1 VRIAVASF
9 GSEGDIRPLLA
20 FARGLRRAG
29 HDAWFVGSPFFAPR
43 AEEAGVPLR
52 PAGPPVLKE
61 EFQRMTRDI
70 GLKMT
75 AHRNPLRQ
83 TQILFNTVMPELSAA
98 IPYQLEATR
107 DADVLVHSSLD
118 VSAFIA
124 ALAHDTPRVSVHLF
138 HGFLP
143 SRNAM
148 PDGVNLGRFLNPL
161 LGRLALRLI
170 SRMTDDVFTPLFA
183 AAGLP
188 RHRDTLVTSGR
199 SPLLNLLPV
208 SPTFVPPDPLWQGR
222 VVQTGYWF
230 LDMPHFEPD
239 PELAAFLAAGEPP
252 LVISFGSMV
261 NADPRRT
268 TALLCEA
275 VKRVG
280 CRALIQAGW
289 AGLGEGPLP
298 PNVRRIDFVPHDW
311 LFPRA
316 SGVIHHGGAGTT
328 AAVLRADIPQAVVWH
343 LGDQPAWGKL
353 LHKRGLAPAAPLWQG
368 ALNVGWLTRVMRALR
383 SDPGL
388 RGQAATVGARIRQ
401 EEGVRQAV
409 TALEASLPTAT
420 S

>member
-1 VRIAVASF
+1 MRVAVASF

-29 HDAWFVGSPFFAPR
+29 HDAWLVASPFFASR

-52 PAGPPVLKE
+52 PAGPPVGKE
-61 EFQRMTRDI
+61 EFQRMTRDV
-70 GLKMT
+70 GLRMT

-83 TQILFNTVMPELSAA
+83 TQILFQGVMPDLSAA
-98 IPYQLEATR
+98 IPHQLEATR

-124 ALAHDTPRVSVHLF
+124 ALAHAKPRVSVHLF

-143 SRNAM
+143 ARNAM
-148 PDGVNLGRFLNPL
+148 PDGVNLGRLLNPL
-161 LGRLALRLI
+161 LGKLALRFI
-170 SRMTDDVFTPLFA
+170 SRMTDDVFTPLFT

-188 RHRDTLVTSGR
+188 PHRDVLVTSGR

-208 SPTFVPPDPLWQGR
+208 SPAFVPPDPLWRGR

-261 NADPRRT
+261 RADPGRT

-275 VKRVG
+275 VERAG

-298 PNVRRIDFVPHDW
+298 PNVRRIDYVPHDW

-328 AAVLRADIPQAVVWH
+328 AAVLRAGVPQAVVWH

-353 LHKRGLAPAAPLWQG
+353 LHKRGLSPTPPLWQG
-368 ALNVGWLTRVMRALR
+368 ELSVDRLTHVMRALR
-383 SDPGL
+383 SDPRL
-388 RGQAATVGARIRQ
+388 RGQAATVGAHIRA
-401 EEGVRQAV
+401 EDGVGQAV
-409 TALEASLPTAT
+409 ATLESALLAVRS
-420 S
+420 

>member
-1 VRIAVASF
+1 
-9 GSEGDIRPLLA
+9 
-20 FARGLRRAG
+20 
-29 HDAWFVGSPFFAPR
+29 
-43 AEEAGVPLR
+43 
-52 PAGPPVLKE
+52 
-61 EFQRMTRDI
+61 
-70 GLKMT
+70 
-75 AHRNPLRQ
+75 
-83 TQILFNTVMPELSAA
+83 
-98 IPYQLEATR
+98 
-107 DADVLVHSSLD
+107 
-118 VSAFIA
+118 
-124 ALAHDTPRVSVHLF
+124 
-138 HGFLP
+138 
-143 SRNAM
+143 
-148 PDGVNLGRFLNPL
+148 
-161 LGRLALRLI
+161 
-170 SRMTDDVFTPLFA
+170 
-183 AAGLP
+183 
-188 RHRDTLVTSGR
+188 
-199 SPLLNLLPV
+199 V
-208 SPTFVPPDPLWQGR
+208 SPAFVPPDPLWQGR

-275 VKRVG
+275 VERVG

-328 AAVLRADIPQAVVWH
+328 AAVLRAGVPQAVVWH

-368 ALNVGWLTRVMRALR
+368 ALNVDWLTRVMRALR